1 LKKFPDFSRIAKKFQ
16 KNRATL
22 QVFMPLRLI
31 RSMMSSHILEFEIV
45 LKYMLCPQDCVR
57 VYQAV
62 GRMQELVTSLDGCQD
77 DHRPLI
83 NELFIAPLQVSVVVY
98 G

>member
-1 LKKFPDFSRIAKKFQ
+1 
-16 KNRATL
+16 
-22 QVFMPLRLI
+22 MPLRLI
-31 RSMMSSHILEFEIV
+31 RSMMSLHILEFEIV